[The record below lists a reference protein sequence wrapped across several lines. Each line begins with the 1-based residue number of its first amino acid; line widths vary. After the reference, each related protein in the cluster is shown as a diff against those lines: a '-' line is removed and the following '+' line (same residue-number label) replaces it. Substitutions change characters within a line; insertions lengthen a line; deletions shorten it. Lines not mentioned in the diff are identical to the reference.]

1 MGCPCV
7 CGKKELLRGKSLF
20 FFFLRQSPSTAQAV
34 LELGLALL
42 APLPRFENTP
52 LLLVL
57 PHLQIL
63 GFFCFVLEALTLP

>member
-1 MGCPCV
+1 MCV
-7 CGKKELLRGKSLF
+7 VRRSFSGERTF